1 MKRRWKQ
8 KLSAL
13 LTAALVLST
22 VNVNP
27 FYVSAVG
34 TAGTIIGFEELD
46 ETYALQYLPVGAEQ
60 TEIEFPTELRADLA
74 SEEIK
79 NNGQFHKTL

>member
-34 TAGTIIGFEELD
+34 TTGTILGFGELD
-46 ETYALQYLPVGAEQ
+46 QTYALQ
-60 TEIEFPTELRADLA
+60 
-74 SEEIK
+74 
-79 NNGQFHKTL
+79 